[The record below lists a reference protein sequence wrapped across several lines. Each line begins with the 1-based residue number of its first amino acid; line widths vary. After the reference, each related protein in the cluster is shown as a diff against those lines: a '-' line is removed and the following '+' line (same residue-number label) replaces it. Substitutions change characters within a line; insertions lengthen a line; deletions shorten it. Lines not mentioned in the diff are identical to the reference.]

1 VLREE
6 GFADADTVERLLTDR
21 DLRSQV
27 RGQVVWIDEAGLL
40 STRDMKRVFD
50 LAKDEGCRVVLSGDS
65 AQHAAVGRGDALRLL
80 ESEAGLPFAR
90 LATIRRQTNAEYRQA
105 VHEISQGN
113 ARSSGGRTM
122 LQAGIER
129 LDRMGAVVEVHG
141 EERLRRLAAD
151 YADTTAE
158 HKGRK
163 AKTALVVSPTH
174 SEGGRVAAS
183 IREELRRRGR
193 LGSDEHAFLSL
204 KPLGLTAAERASADS
219 YRGGEVVR
227 FHQNAK
233 GFRRGERVTVVASD
247 SKAVTILR
255 ADGREGTLPLTEA
268 AKFEVY
274 LPRELLLAAGDRLR
288 ITQNGNT
295 VETERGGRM
304 VKSRLNN
311 GDLFEV
317 AGFTR
322 EGDIRL
328 ANGFVVLKDYG
339 GIAQGYVVTSHASQG
354 ATVDRVLIALG
365 HESLAAANRQ
375 QFYVSVS
382 RGREAV
388 RLYTDDKEALRDAVQ
403 NDASRL
409 SATELLHSKSF
420 KASKPGGATAKLVAM
435 QRTHRVQKTL
445 RERAQLAHWATTHA
459 HGEVSHGRY

>member
-1 VLREE
+1 
-6 GFADADTVERLLTDR
+6 
-21 DLRSQV
+21 
-27 RGQVVWIDEAGLL
+27 
-40 STRDMKRVFD
+40 
-50 LAKDEGCRVVLSGDS
+50 
-65 AQHAAVGRGDALRLL
+65 
-80 ESEAGLPFAR
+80 
-90 LATIRRQTNAEYRQA
+90 
-105 VHEISQGN
+105 
-113 ARSSGGRTM
+113 M

-388 RLYTDDKEALRDAVQ
+388 RLYTDDKEALRDASFCT
-403 NDASRL
+403 ASRL

-459 HGEVSHGRY
+459 HVEVSHGRY